1 MKNLVIPLVT
11 LFFAGCASPTLV
23 SSWKSPEADTYQVYK
38 VLVVGMTQDAEVR
51 TAFETRLRDA
61 LIVKGFEAE
70 RSLELFD
77 QEFTTSEKTEADLD
91 EVEQSLLAKGFDAI
105 LLTKIVGSENRET
118 FRQRMNGID
127 NLYNQFSN
135 DYLNN
140 QKVYYDSDYYETFKI
155 YTAETSL
162 YCICIEKERALIWR
176 GNINV
181 AEPVKLEKTIDS
193 YIKVI
198 ETAMQ
203 KEAVLF

>member
-1 MKNLVIPLVT
+1 
-11 LFFAGCASPTLV
+11 
-23 SSWKSPEADTYQVYK
+23 
-38 VLVVGMTQDAEVR
+38 
-51 TAFETRLRDA
+51 
-61 LIVKGFEAE
+61 
-70 RSLELFD
+70 
-77 QEFTTSEKTEADLD
+77 
-91 EVEQSLLAKGFDAI
+91 
-105 LLTKIVGSENRET
+105 
-118 FRQRMNGID
+118 MNGID

-140 QKVYYDSDYYETFKI
+140 QSVYYDTDYYETFKI

-162 YCICIEKERALIWR
+162 YCICVEKERALIWR

-198 ETAMQ
+198 ESAMQ

>member
-1 MKNLVIPLVT
+1 MKYWVIIFVSI
-11 LFFAGCASPTLV
+11 LFVGCASPKLI
-23 SSWKSPEADTYQVYK
+23 SSWKSPDADTYQVYK
-38 VLVVGMTQDAEVR
+38 VLVVGMTQDEEVR
-51 TAFETRLRDA
+51 NAFETRLRDA
-61 LIVKGFEAE
+61 LRDKGFEAE

-77 QEFTTSEKTEADLD
+77 KEFTTSEKTEADLD

-140 QKVYYDSDYYETFKI
+140 QKVYYDTDYYETFKI

>member
-1 MKNLVIPLVT
+1 MKYCVITFVAI
-11 LFFAGCASPTLV
+11 LFLGCASPKLI
-23 SSWKSPEADTYQVYK
+23 SSWKSPDADTYQVYK
-38 VLVVGMTQDAEVR
+38 VLVVGMTQDDEVR

-61 LIVKGFEAE
+61 LRNKGFEAE

-77 QEFTTSEKTEADLD
+77 KEFTTSEKTEADLD

-140 QKVYYDSDYYETFKI
+140 QKVYYDTDYYETFKI

-162 YCICIEKERALIWR
+162 YCICVEKDRALIWR

-198 ETAMQ
+198 ENAMQ
-203 KEAVLF
+203 KEAILF

>member
-1 MKNLVIPLVT
+1 MKYWVVIFVSI
-11 LFFAGCASPTLV
+11 LFVGCASPKLI
-23 SSWKSPEADTYQVYK
+23 SSWKSPDADTYQVYK
-38 VLVVGMTQDAEVR
+38 VLVVGMTQDEVVR

-61 LIVKGFEAE
+61 LRAKGFEAE
-70 RSLELFD
+70 RSMELFD
-77 QEFTTSEKTEADLD
+77 KEFTASEKTEADLN
-91 EVEQSLLAKGFDAI
+91 EVEQRLLAEGFDAI
-105 LLTKIVGSENRET
+105 LLTKVIGSENRET
-118 FRQRMNGID
+118 FRQRLGNID

-140 QKVYYDSDYYETFKI
+140 QSVYYDTDYYETFKM

-162 YCICIEKERALIWR
+162 YCICLERERALIWR
-176 GNINV
+176 GNVNV